1 MDNSIYE
8 PISYTAEKILQKK
21 ARDTSILY
29 AKELADTLKI
39 NWKSNKIKDWL
50 RTLIWG
56 RVRPGLYLELRY
68 NAISKALQLYPES
81 AVLEIAAG
89 YSTRGL
95 VECMHRE
102 AYIETDLDKLIFHKE
117 KVIDLMQ
124 KDKRNGCHY
133 FKSLNICNSQSI
145 EEIGNFI
152 QSLGLTKPVVVI
164 HEGLFM
170 YLNPSEQQLARDN
183 IKTFLAKYS
192 PNGAWITT
200 DFSERDLNLTI
211 LQQFMMRKL
220 SREVE
225 RKLYYFP
232 NDDAVTD
239 FLKEANLNFTKLPN
253 LEAQNDKS
261 EVRSVAEEF
270 RAYHI
275 RLN

>member
-39 NWKSNKIKDWL
+39 DWKSSKIKDWL

-68 NAISKALQLYPES
+68 NAISQALQLYPES

-95 VECMHRE
+95 IECMHRE

-124 KDKRNGCHY
+124 EGKRNPCHY
-133 FKSLNICNSQSI
+133 FKPLNICNPQSI
-145 EEIGNFI
+145 EQVGNFI

-170 YLNPSEQQLARDN
+170 YLNTSEQQLARDN

-192 PNGAWITT
+192 PDGAWITT

-211 LQQFMMRKL
+211 LQQFMMKKL

-239 FLKEANLNFTKLPN
+239 FLQEANLNFTKLPN
-253 LEAQNDKS
+253 LEAQNNEL

-270 RAYHI
+270 RAYQI
-275 RLN
+275 TLN